1 MAGQAAQGLTKT
13 GMRKS
18 RWPRGRLRVDLDQN
32 LIMRGHV
39 IKVVQPRMAE
49 VMSVLSENE
58 GSRIVA
64 RRLATKVYGARLPEY
79 WPRAISTLI
88 TRLRKVIEPMGYEI
102 ESMRA
107 LNGAGS
113 CPYTRLPAQREREPV
128 SQLPKLLE
136 MPCRESE
143 LAAQEHR
150 HVARCAPH
158 GPAGALPNRET
169 GGGETRPDN
178 VNSRAMRWNFP
189 RARCATSAS
198 RRRGRATMIKPPR
211 CRETHRR
218 LHDE

>member
-113 CPYTRLPAQREREPV
+113 GPSYRLLRREEEP
-128 SQLPKLLE
+128 
-136 MPCRESE
+136 
-143 LAAQEHR
+143 
-150 HVARCAPH
+150 
-158 GPAGALPNRET
+158 
-169 GGGETRPDN
+169 
-178 VNSRAMRWNFP
+178 
-189 RARCATSAS
+189 
-198 RRRGRATMIKPPR
+198 
-211 CRETHRR
+211 
-218 LHDE
+218 